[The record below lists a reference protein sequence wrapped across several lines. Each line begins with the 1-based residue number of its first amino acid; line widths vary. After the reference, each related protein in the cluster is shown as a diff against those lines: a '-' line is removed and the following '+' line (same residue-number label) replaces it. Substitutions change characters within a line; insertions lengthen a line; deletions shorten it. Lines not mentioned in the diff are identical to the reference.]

1 MSPPSHILVVDDE
14 VDVELLLGQRF
25 RRQIRTGE
33 FAFSFARDGEQALRL
48 LQSEGAGIDLM
59 LLDINMPVMDGLTL
73 LARLRELQAPVRA
86 VIVSAYGDM
95 PNIRTAMNRGAFD
108 FVTKPIDMVD
118 LEVTIHKTLDD
129 IAKLREIERRRDVA
143 ERARNN
149 LARYFSPNLVEIL
162 AERDEPFGPIRR
174 QTVAVLFADIVGFTA
189 LSERMPPEDVVALLR
204 QFHERMTARIFACGG
219 TVEKYIGD
227 AILATFGVPMATERD
242 AGQALKCA
250 DRMLAALDD
259 WNRERKAA
267 GEPALAMGI
276 GVNYGPAVIGDVGSE
291 RSMSF
296 TVIGDTVNTAS
307 RLQAL
312 TRTLQTPLLVGDGV
326 VQAARGQ
333 PDDDLVEIL
342 GRLKDGGEH
351 AVRGRNG
358 TVRVWLDLE
367 HRLLGGWTN
376 RNDDLLLDADVS
388 DSRRN

>member
-1 MSPPSHILVVDDE
+1 MSAPSHILVVDDE
-14 VDVELLLGQRF
+14 ADVELLISQRF
-25 RRQIRTGE
+25 RRQVRAGE

-48 LQSEGAGIDLM
+48 LQTEGAGIDLM

-86 VIVSAYGDM
+86 IIVSAYGDM

-118 LEVTIHKTLDD
+118 LEVTMHKTLDD
-129 IAKLREIERRRDVA
+129 VAKLREIERRRAVA
-143 ERARNN
+143 ERARSN

-162 AERDEPFGPIRR
+162 ADRDEPFGPIRR
-174 QTVAVLFADIVGFTA
+174 QSVAVLFADIVGFTTLA
-189 LSERMPPEDVVALLR
+189 ERMPPEDVVVLLR
-204 QFHERMTARIFACGG
+204 QFHKRMTARIFACDG

-227 AILATFGVPMATERD
+227 AILATFGVPLATERD

-250 DRMLAALDD
+250 DGMLAALDD
-259 WNRERKAA
+259 WNRERNAA
-267 GEPALAMGI
+267 GEPALAIGI

-291 RSMSF
+291 RSLSF

-312 TRTLQTPLLVGDGV
+312 TRTLQTPLLVGDRV
-326 VQAARGQ
+326 VQAAKGQ
-333 PDDDLVEIL
+333 PDDELVEIL

-351 AVRGRNG
+351 AVRGRSG
-358 TVRVWLDLE
+358 TVRVWLDPE
-367 HRLLGGWTN
+367 HRLLSPWT
-376 RNDDLLLDADVS
+376 DLDGALFLDADAS
-388 DSRRN
+388 NRPPA